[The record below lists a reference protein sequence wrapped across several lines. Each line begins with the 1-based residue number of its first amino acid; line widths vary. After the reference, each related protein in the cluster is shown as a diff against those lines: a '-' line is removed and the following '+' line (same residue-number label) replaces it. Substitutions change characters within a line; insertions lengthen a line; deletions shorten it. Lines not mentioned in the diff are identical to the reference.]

1 MIKVD
6 VWYYSLDPYFYEG
19 PGTLDRFKLEAS
31 SGESREYLQGTQEEE
46 RQDVQE
52 FIDWVRGKH
61 PGEEVID
68 CTGI

>member
-19 PGTLDRFKLEAS
+19 PGTLDRFDLEAS
-31 SGESREYLQGTQEEE
+31 TGEKRTFLQGTIEEE
-46 RQDVQE
+46 KRDVKE
-52 FIDWVRGKH
+52 FINWVRGKH
-61 PGEEVID
+61 PDEEVVD